1 LSANVTTKGIKHQKA
16 TAGSWVEVAKLPMP
30 GRLSLL
36 VVLHSFSSNSIN
48 YWEIITSRISHR
60 VNQKMLALT
69 LWSH

>member
-1 LSANVTTKGIKHQKA
+1 L
-16 TAGSWVEVAKLPMP
+16 VEIAKLPMP
-30 GRLSLL
+30 GRLSFL